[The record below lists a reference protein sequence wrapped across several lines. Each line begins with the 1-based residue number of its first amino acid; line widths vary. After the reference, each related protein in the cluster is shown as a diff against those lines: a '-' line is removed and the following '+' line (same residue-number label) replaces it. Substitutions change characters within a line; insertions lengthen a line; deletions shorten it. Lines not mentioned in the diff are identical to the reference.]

1 MAVTHSP
8 ASVELAVQ
16 KRWGIFT
23 VGSTFFPAAPEA
35 DENLITLYRT
45 KMLASGVASDD
56 ITIVAVRNTYVA
68 PRQDDALA
76 LLRPRLQWAGD
87 LATYLRSPVSTLAR
101 TGGLRGY
108 EHYARDP
115 FIDPELTQR
124 RGQEALGAIGTPA
137 QVIATLRDLQAKH
150 VTHFLAYMDIG
161 GLSYQQVEPALRLFA
176 EQVMPHFK

>member
-1 MAVTHSP
+1 
-8 ASVELAVQ
+8 
-16 KRWGIFT
+16 
-23 VGSTFFPAAPEA
+23 
-35 DENLITLYRT
+35 
-45 KMLASGVASDD
+45 
-56 ITIVAVRNTYVA
+56 
-68 PRQDDALA
+68 
-76 LLRPRLQWAGD
+76 
-87 LATYLRSPVSTLAR
+87 LRSPVSTLAR
-101 TGGLRGY
+101 TGELRGY

-137 QVIATLRDLQAKH
+137 QVIATLQDLQAKH